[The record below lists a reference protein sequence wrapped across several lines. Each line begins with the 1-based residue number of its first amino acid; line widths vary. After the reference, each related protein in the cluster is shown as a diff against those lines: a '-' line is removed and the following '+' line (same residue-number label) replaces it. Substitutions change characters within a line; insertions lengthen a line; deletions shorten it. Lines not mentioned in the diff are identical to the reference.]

1 MMNQVYSKTKFLK
14 KEVNFDFDIKNIKD
28 MSFKKDELFFVDN
41 GNLNKNNEIVYKSK
55 NIFTIYSRDIHS
67 LYKSISS
74 LLDESCDLYEI
85 KKDIQNYMIYG
96 KISEYGEHNR
106 GIWYDFPG
114 INIPYLH
121 GFFFFDSSY
130 EVNFKNQNNLVKEL
144 INTNT
149 IIINKPTDLINIKS
163 EKESEVIEF
172 YIVPID
178 MLKHNEPG
186 VWVPI
191 L

>member
-1 MMNQVYSKTKFLK
+1 MNQLYSKTKFIK
-14 KEVNFDFDIKNIKD
+14 KNIDIDFDLEDIKN
-28 MSFKKDELFFVDN
+28 MSFKKDELFFVKD
-41 GNLNKNNEIVYKSK
+41 GDLNKENEIIHKSK
-55 NIFTIYSRDIHS
+55 NIFTTYSSSSYS
-67 LYKSISS
+67 LYKGISY
-74 LLDESCDLYEI
+74 LLREACLLYDI
-85 KKDIQNYMIYG
+85 NKDVQDYMIYG
-96 KISEYGEHNR
+96 KISKYGDYNK

-130 EVNFKNQNNLVKEL
+130 EVNFKNQNNLVTEKVEG
-144 INTNT
+144 NTV
-149 IIINKPTDLINIKS
+149 IINKPTDLINIKS
-163 EKESEVIEF
+163 EKDSEIIEF
-172 YIVPID
+172 YIIPND